1 MARVP
6 TAPSS
11 RETGRAALARLALAV
26 AFVAGCAGRAVV
38 ADPTHVAPL
47 DADHGALAEDFN
59 RAAASVRIL
68 VLASPTC
75 PDCLAGVATVRDEVL
90 RDINDPALRLM
101 VVWLP
106 VLDDD
111 DLAAAQKA
119 ARSLHDPRVSQYW
132 DDGRRLGE
140 AMGVTLKI
148 PRRHHAGF
156 GFAWDVYLLY
166 PRGATWPA
174 WLDAPPAP
182 PFFMHQLSSL
192 STSPIPLLDA
202 NALRDKVRAA
212 LAR

>member
-1 MARVP
+1 MGSRV
-6 TAPSS
+6 
-11 RETGRAALARLALAV
+11 ALARVVFVVGLA
-26 AFVAGCAGRAVV
+26 AGCAGRAVV
-38 ADPTHVAPL
+38 ADPTHVASL
-47 DADHGALAEDFN
+47 DARHRALAEDFN
-59 RAAASVRIL
+59 RAAGSVRIL

-90 RDINDPALRLM
+90 RDLADPALRVM

-132 DDGRRLGE
+132 DEGRRLGE

-148 PRRHHAGF
+148 PQRHHAGF

-166 PRGATWPA
+166 PRGATWA
-174 WLDAPPAP
+174 DWLDAPPAP

-192 STSPIPLLDA
+192 ATSSIPLLEGRT
-202 NALRDKVRAA
+202 LRDQVRAA